1 MRWKIYKGEIKNMIW
16 VLIIILTI
24 GCILYAICKKKK
36 LIKVDEDK
44 KKALKIIV
52 IANIVLVVIMS
63 ISLSLRN
70 WFNWWGMLI
79 IIALNVVVLIFNQKL
94 SKNKVVIIITIV
106 IYFVLMF
113 IIPVYKYED
122 HEHIFNEGGEEIKEY
137 NSYYNCYSVNLYKQ
151 YIN

>member
-36 LIKVDEDK
+36 LTKVDEDK